1 MSPKCR
7 APAPALSSDHLN
19 AARSIAISETGSRS
33 SGYLTPPVSGPRS
46 MSPPPRTEADD
57 YLNAHLS
64 RRDGRAYYG
73 RQTRKHHN
81 TREYSGE
88 MSPSVRSLPLRLES
102 KSHGGRCNSCG
113 TSSIAGDAES
123 ASDSPLLESVRK
135 LKLQTTF
142 HECRPDTKADAVH
155 AQARRSPESPF
166 DEPEVSET
174 PAVLALRSLTM
185 PRSEI
190 ENRAPQALRR
200 MSTALSNT
208 YDFLKS
214 RTPTMK
220 PSRKVSKEPE
230 DVQRR
235 RESHGKKLSR
245 QNSYQS
251 RPTFRDSKGLSG
263 MLGTPAAITLRKASN
278 VYAPTPVMSSMAAS
292 IISEDIREATPEAP
306 VSELLAFYSTP
317 TLMIRGMK
325 PTKATSPESN
335 ISSSSITTETSS
347 TLNPSAQPMQKK
359 SMSIVRF
366 NKQPSVRRFSDPAE
380 ATLTFADVYVAAG
393 SFAVEPNS
401 RKDSLVPG
409 EALRRISVVHFKSRN
424 SVHEV
429 IWRED
434 ETTSG
439 SSLSSGSRASA
450 SPKRHDGISR
460 SGTPSPEERPKSSHV
475 TNNRT
480 KAQHGYLPPSPTTSS
495 QLGKPQ
501 DRLFQWSWRTLSSAA
516 KDTLKATELAI
527 EPSRF
532 EYVKSSSDPG
542 IAEERTSPEPQ
553 EPRYRRSS
561 TLRHQDLTDI
571 QSFLPLRPR
580 SSTSEWRWAPLVDL
594 NDPLAGHVH
603 Q

>member
-1 MSPKCR
+1 VSPKCR
-7 APAPALSSDHLN
+7 ATAPALSSDHLN
-19 AARSIAISETGSRS
+19 AARSIAVSETGSRS

-57 YLNAHLS
+57 YLNAHHS

-113 TSSIAGDAES
+113 TSSIASDAGL

-142 HECRPDTKADAVH
+142 HECRPDMRADALH
-155 AQARRSPESPF
+155 AQAPRSPESPF

-185 PRSEI
+185 PHSEI
-190 ENRAPQALRR
+190 ENREPQALRR

-214 RTPTMK
+214 RTPTK
-220 PSRKVSKEPE
+220 
-230 DVQRR
+230 R
-235 RESHGKKLSR
+235 RESHRKNLSR
-245 QNSYQS
+245 DNS

-278 VYAPTPVMSSMAAS
+278 VYAPTPVMSSMAVS
-292 IISEDIREATPEAP
+292 IVNEDIRKATPGAP
-306 VSELLAFYSTP
+306 ASELLAFYSTP

-325 PTKATSPESN
+325 PTKPTSPESK
-335 ISSSSITTETSS
+335 ISPSSITTETFS
-347 TLNPSAQPMQKK
+347 TPNPSAQLVQKE

-366 NKQPSVRRFSDPAE
+366 NKKPSVRRFSDPAE

-401 RKDSLVPG
+401 RKDSLLPG

-424 SVHEV
+424 SVHEI

-450 SPKRHDGISR
+450 SPERHDGISR
-460 SGTPSPEERPKSSHV
+460 SGTPSPEERLKTSHV

-480 KAQHGYLPPSPTTSS
+480 KVQHGYLPPSPTTSS

-527 EPSRF
+527 EPSRR
-532 EYVKSSSDPG
+532 EHVKGTSDPG
-542 IAEERTSPEPQ
+542 LAEERTSPEPQ
-553 EPRYRRSS
+553 KPGHRRSS
-561 TLRHQDLTDI
+561 TLRHQEATDI

-580 SSTSEWRWAPLVDL
+580 SSTSEWRRAPLVDL
-594 NDPLAGHVH
+594 NDPLAGRV
-603 Q
+603 QQ